1 MSKAVKKI
9 GRNIKKVASGINKL
23 QKKIRKSKAFKVI
36 AIAAAVYFTGGAVL
50 GAIKGAAAASATGT
64 SVLAGAGQGALS
76 GIGSAGAGISK
87 AWGNLTQMQFKAAG
101 NSLVGGISN
110 AGSAGANAVTS
121 GAGWG
126 GSLKSGFA
134 HTQGLLNP
142 GAAQNLAAGVQGGA
156 PATGGAAPAGG
167 APGAGGSSWPAP
179 EYPSLT
185 GGGSGAGLGSGEVA
199 KWSVNDLFANA
210 GTMNGAQKQAATNLF
225 GEATVTKAI
234 EAAVAPAK
242 KGLLST
248 LVSNPLV
255 PYAGMQLA
263 GSMAQGH
270 SQQQMVEDER
280 DYGQQ
285 AINDDRKRRD
295 HNMARLYTSRYT
307 A

>member
-50 GAIKGAAAASATGT
+50 GAIKGGAAAAGT
-64 SVLAGAGQGALS
+64 AGSTFGSIMSGAGQGALS

-142 GAAQNLAAGVQGGA
+142 GAVTSPGFANTASGIQRSPIPAQGGSGV
-156 PATGGAAPAGG
+156 PANADWSTGLPASTGSGASKFADMSVSELYKNAG
-167 APGAGGSSWPAP
+167 
-179 EYPSLT
+179 SLT
-185 GGGSGAGLGSGEVA
+185 GSEITAA
-199 KWSVNDLFANA
+199 KSV
-210 GTMNGAQKQAATNLF
+210 F
-225 GEATVTKAI
+225 GEATVQKAL
-234 EAAVAPAK
+234 ESAVAPAK

-248 LVSNPLV
+248 LASNPLV

-295 HNMARLYTSRYT
+295 HNMARLYTSRHT